1 MSGLLTLL
9 KDNTDIIPFGNIE
22 PFKNKLNGLLNKL
35 HSQGK
40 YKSVKEINNE
50 NINNNGIY
58 FIEDQTKINI
68 NVYDEDD
75 KIIYQSNKNYIRTLN
90 TRLIN
95 NLFDGKEYILY
106 QKYNMNC
113 FKHNKIALNHNKVF
127 TIYNIKENEF
137 ETIEDKDN
145 KLIDN
150 AFNISHKILEG
161 IYNPNKEDL
170 NDIDLLNLFIE
181 DVKEI
186 NLFQLNKKYK
196 NQPIKEYDKL
206 LTPKIKYNI
215 LSFNSFNDF
224 ILENIYNNTNKY
236 NIKCDKIELE
246 ELNFI
251 DNING
256 QLVFNDK
263 INEDKDYYKYDI
275 SSCYPFALYNSN
287 TELNDLLYVPIS
299 KGKITNNIEFNDFIK
314 YLNNKKLLNYSI
326 YNNIKIIKNGKNNLQ
341 KLIKINNHGYYTN
354 IDLNMAFIAECD
366 FELLD
371 SNNKISCIN
380 WCKVETNNKPNKCI
394 KSNYIFGPFIQDIYN
409 MKRQLKHNRLI
420 KNVLSRIHG
429 IFIQLNKYVMYLF
442 DEEDYE
448 LDEEDELKFI
458 HYNTKHFDNRKGE
471 KKKKEIYLFKE
482 QLFKSN
488 YARFKPFIYSFTRL
502 YLFNTIIKYNLQNNI
517 YSIRTDSILTDIKIN
532 DFERD
537 KDTSNNKQL
546 GRFYREEFNKSKY
559 IEKYNN

>member
-1 MSGLLTLL
+1 MSGLITIL
-9 KDNTDIIPFGNIE
+9 KDNTDIIPFGNIQ
-22 PFKNKLNGLLNKL
+22 PFINKLNGLLKKL

-40 YKSVKEINNE
+40 YKCVKEINNE

-68 NVYDEDD
+68 NVYEND
-75 KIIYQSNKNYIRTLN
+75 KIKYKSDKNYIRTLN
-90 TRLIN
+90 LELVEN
-95 NLFDGKEYILY
+95 PFNEVKQYILY
-106 QKYNMNC
+106 KKYNMNC
-113 FKHNKIALNHNKVF
+113 FKHNKIALNHNKTF
-127 TIYNIKENEF
+127 TIYNIKKDKF
-137 ETIEDKDN
+137 KVVEDKQK

-150 AFNISHKILEG
+150 AFNISRKILEG
-161 IYNPNKEDL
+161 IYNPNKEDI

-458 HYNTKHFDNRKGE
+458 HYNTKHFINRKGE
-471 KKKKEIYLFKE
+471 KKKKETYLYKN

-488 YARFKPFIYSFTRL
+488 YARLKPFIYSFTRL